1 MKELWDNHIRLLL
14 EKHGEL
20 DMDQKKTFAAV
31 TIRILFFRS
40 LQKMSLTCHKR
51 SALQSC
57 LPCDLQLAKTR
68 KTDL

>member
-1 MKELWDNHIRLLL
+1 MKELWDNHIRLIL

-20 DMDQKKTFAAV
+20 DMDKKNFCSGYNRP
-31 TIRILFFRS
+31 RI